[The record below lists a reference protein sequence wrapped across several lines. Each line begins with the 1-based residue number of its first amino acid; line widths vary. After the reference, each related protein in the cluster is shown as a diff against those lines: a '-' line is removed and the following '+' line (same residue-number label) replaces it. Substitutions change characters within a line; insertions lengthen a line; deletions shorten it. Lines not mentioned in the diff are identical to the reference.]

1 MRSFAQ
7 LTAGARCAATRH
19 PPENHNRSSQ
29 PPPRAQA
36 ERRKAHLAELHGA
49 LEDAARALGL
59 RDAVRLTG
67 ALLINRIPRD
77 APAPVSP
84 ARVTGLAAER
94 GCSERTIRSHIQ
106 VLVDAGL
113 AANRCLDGGRRR
125 CLRGLGGQ
133 LHEVYGI
140 DLSPL
145 IERRGEMAR
154 RAAALAADRLER
166 DKLRYEISRFRRVIR
181 MILAE
186 GGASEDQREA
196 WASLPRRVA
205 HLGLA
210 ALAALMERVGRL
222 HCSLTEGAQAEEP
235 PANDPQGRKFG
246 AARPEENCRPYTTH
260 QNSSEGCNPPMAAMR
275 TGEPEPE
282 GASIATR
289 CGLGHVTLRMAY
301 QAAPEDWR
309 ASMEE
314 HYGRPSWHALVGT
327 AYERA
332 QALGVS
338 PATWA
343 QAQAVLGQTGAA
355 ILILIAD
362 AGSAERGGP
371 IRSVGGWVRRMSERA
386 ETGQAHLHR
395 SVFGLLHRGAVA

>member
-19 PPENHNRSSQ
+19 PPENHNRASQ
-29 PPPRAQA
+29 SPPRAQA
-36 ERRKAHLAELHGA
+36 ETRKAYLAELHGA

-84 ARVTGLAAER
+84 ASVTGLAAER

-113 AANRCLDGGRRR
+113 AVNRCLDGGRRR

-145 IERRGEMAR
+145 IERRGEMAQ
-154 RAAALAADRLER
+154 RAAALVADRLER
-166 DKLRYEISRFRRVIR
+166 ERLRHEISRLRRVIR
-181 MILAE
+181 MALAE
-186 GGASEDQREA
+186 GRVSEDQREA

-222 HCSLTEGAQAEEP
+222 HRSLAEGAQAAEP
-235 PANDPQGRKFG
+235 SANNPQGRKP
-246 AARPEENCRPYTTH
+246 AADRPEENRRPYTTH
-260 QNSSEGCNPPMAAMR
+260 QNSSEDCNPPMAAMR
-275 TGEPEPE
+275 TGEPAPE

-289 CGLGHVTLRMAY
+289 CGLGHVTLRMAC

-314 HYGRPSWHALVGT
+314 RHGRPSWHALVGT

-338 PATWA
+338 PAAWA

-355 ILILIAD
+355 ILVLIAD
-362 AGSAERGGP
+362 AGSAERGGS

-386 ETGQAHLHR
+386 EAGQAHLHR
-395 SVFGLLHRGAVA
+395 SVFGLLHRGAGA

>member
-7 LTAGARCAATRH
+7 LTAGARCATAQR
-19 PPENHNRSSQ
+19 PLENHNRASQ

-36 ERRKAHLAELHGA
+36 EPRKAYLAELHGA

-84 ARVTGLAAER
+84 ASVTGLAAER

-113 AANRCLDGGRRR
+113 ALNRCLDGGRRHCR
-125 CLRGLGGQ
+125 RGLGGQ

-145 IERRGEMAR
+145 IERRGELAR

-166 DKLRYEISRFRRVIR
+166 DRLRHEISRLRRVIR
-181 MILAE
+181 MALAE
-186 GGASEDQREA
+186 GGASEDQRET

-205 HLGLA
+205 HLGLM

-222 HCSLTEGAQAEEP
+222 HRSLTGGSQAGEP
-235 PANDPQGRKFG
+235 SANDPQGRKSE
-246 AARPEENCRPYTTH
+246 ADRPEENRRPYTTH
-260 QNSSEGCNPPMAAMR
+260 QTSSEGCNPPMAAMKKSA
-275 TGEPEPE
+275 PEPE

-289 CGLGHVTLRMAY
+289 CGLGHVTLRMALPGR
-301 QAAPEDWR
+301 ARGLAGEAWR
-309 ASMEE
+309 SATG
-314 HYGRPSWHALVGT
+314 GRAGT
-327 AYERA
+327 R
-332 QALGVS
+332 
-338 PATWA
+338 W
-343 QAQAVLGQTGAA
+343 
-355 ILILIAD
+355 
-362 AGSAERGGP
+362 
-371 IRSVGGWVRRMSERA
+371 
-386 ETGQAHLHR
+386 
-395 SVFGLLHRGAVA
+395 